1 MTNLLQAFQ
10 DTSALYGGNADFIE
24 DIYERYLSEPE
35 QVTPAWRRRFEEL
48 AKTELRQSPEIIH
61 SAIRHNLVNSAYLP
75 QSSLINTA
83 VLPGVAAQKQAAVLR
98 LINRYRY
105 LGHEEAN
112 LDPLQL
118 TPITPVAELTPE
130 FHKLTEEDLDL
141 IFHTGSLY
149 APDRMKLRDII
160 ALCREV
166 YCGHLGFE
174 YMHITDTK
182 QRRWFQKRVEGYRGQ
197 PEITPQTKHWLLTLL
212 TAAEGVERYL
222 HTRYVGQKRFSLEGG
237 EGLIP
242 IVDEIIQRAGRHEI
256 EEVVIGMAHRG
267 RLNVLINILGKP
279 PQEIFKAFEGI
290 QENPARHSAGDVK
303 YHQGFSCDVD
313 SDGGIVHV
321 ALGFNPSHLEIIGP
335 VVEGSV
341 RARQRRRHD
350 INGNKVMPI
359 IIHGDAAFAGQGVV
373 METLQLSKTR
383 GYSTGGTLH
392 IVINNQ
398 IGFTISHPL
407 DARSTPYCTD
417 VAKMIQAPIVHVNG
431 DDPEALIFAA
441 RLCLDYRMT
450 FKSDVVIDLVCYRRH
465 GHNEADEPAVTQPI
479 MYRAIRQHPTA
490 RQLYINKLIAE
501 AVITAEQADNLMMQ
515 YRQSIEHGVVNAR
528 PILCALPQPY
538 RVNWRLF
545 HNIEWNHPTNT
556 GLSKTYLQ
564 SLSLKLLELPADF
577 SLHSRV
583 QKIWTDRQAMANG
596 TQAVDWGFAEIL
608 AYATLLEQNYPVRL
622 SGQDAGRG
630 TFFHRHAVLHHQ
642 DTGATWIPLQHLSST
657 QAHFAVID
665 SILSEEAVLGF
676 EYGYA
681 TAEPNSLVLWE
692 AQFGDFSNVAQVVID
707 QFITS
712 GGAKWGLFCGLT
724 MLLPH
729 GYEGQGAEHSS
740 ARLERF
746 LQLCAEKNIQ
756 VCVPTTPAQMY
767 HLLRRQMLRPYR
779 HPLIVFTP
787 KSLLRHRL
795 ATSSLDELANG
806 AFQPVLLE
814 DTLQNSQQ
822 IIRIILCTGKVYY
835 DLVEA
840 RTAQKLEQVAILRIE
855 QLYPFPRQE
864 FCAVMAQFSSVD
876 EIIWC
881 QEEPQNQGAWDQIK
895 HRFHGLLE
903 HGKRLYYVGR
913 PSSAAPAVGNF
924 KVHQIEQQQLID
936 EALNGRVDPTMN
948 KRIVFM

>member
-1 MTNLLQAFQ
+1 MANLLKSFQ
-10 DTSALYGGNADFIE
+10 DSSALYSGNADFIE
-24 DIYERYLSEPE
+24 NIYEHYLLEPE
-35 QVTPAWRRRFEEL
+35 QIPIQWRQHFAAL
-48 AKTELRQSPEIIH
+48 APSATLTAPEAIH
-61 SAIRHNLVNSAYLP
+61 SKIRQQLAHTAHLPAPSAT
-75 QSSLINTA
+75 STT

-105 LGHEEAN
+105 LGHQEAD
-112 LDPLQL
+112 LDPLKL
-118 TPITPVAELTPE
+118 TLITPVAELTPE
-130 FHKLTEEDLDL
+130 FHKLTEADLNL

-149 APDRMKLRDII
+149 APDRMQLRDII

-174 YMHITDTK
+174 YMHITDTA
-182 QRRWFQKRVEGYRGQ
+182 QRRWFQKRVESYRGR
-197 PEITPQTKHWLLTLL
+197 PEITALGKQWLLTLL

-222 HTRYVGQKRFSLEGG
+222 HARYVGQKRFSLEGG

-242 IVDEIIQRAGRHEI
+242 LLDEIIQRAGRHEV
-256 EEVVIGMAHRG
+256 EEIVIGMAHRG

-279 PQEIFKAFEGI
+279 PQEIFKAFEGYA
-290 QENPARHSAGDVK
+290 EKKALYLAGDVK

-313 SDGGIVHV
+313 TDGGIIHL

-341 RARQRRRHD
+341 RARQRRRGD
-350 INGNKVMPI
+350 LQGNKVIPI

-373 METLQLSKTR
+373 METFQLSKTR
-383 GYSTGGTLH
+383 GFSTGGTIH

-417 VAKMIQAPIVHVNG
+417 VAKMVQAPIVHVNG
-431 DDPEALIFAA
+431 DDPEALVFAA

-450 FKSDVVIDLVCYRRH
+450 FKSDIVIDLVCYRRH
-465 GHNEADEPAVTQPI
+465 GHNEADEPAVTQPM
-479 MYRAIRQHPTA
+479 MYQAIRQHPTA
-490 RQLYINKLIAE
+490 RQLYADKLIN
-501 AVITAEQADNLMMQ
+501 EQIYTEEQVDNLVTQ

-528 PILCALPQPY
+528 PILCALPHLY
-538 RVNWRLF
+538 RVNWKNF
-545 HNIEWNHPTNT
+545 HNVEWNHPTDT
-556 GLSKTYLQ
+556 SLPQTQLKT
-564 SLSLKLLELPADF
+564 LSLRLLELPMNF
-577 SLHSRV
+577 KLHSRV
-583 QKIWTDRQAMANG
+583 QKIWNDRQSMANG
-596 TQAVDWGFAEIL
+596 MQLVDWGFAEIL
-608 AYATLLEQNYPVRL
+608 AYATLLQQGYPVRL

-630 TFFHRHAVLHHQ
+630 TFFHRHAVLHNQ
-642 DTGATWIPLQHLSST
+642 NTGATWIPLQHISDM

-681 TAEPNSLVLWE
+681 TTQPNSLTLWE
-692 AQFGDFSNVAQVVID
+692 AQFGDFANVAQVVID

-756 VCVPTTPAQMY
+756 VCVPTTPSQIY

-779 HPLIVFTP
+779 RPLIVFTP
-787 KSLLRHRL
+787 KSLLRHKL
-795 ATSSLDELANG
+795 ATSSITQLATG
-806 AFQPVLLE
+806 AFQPVLSEIAPLPA
-814 DTLQNSQQ
+814 QQ

-835 DLVEA
+835 DLLEA
-840 RTAQKLEQVAILRIE
+840 RTAQGLDQVALIRIE
-855 QLYPFPRQE
+855 QLYPFPSQE
-864 FCAVMAQFSSVD
+864 FHAVIATFFNAD

-895 HRFHGLLE
+895 HRFRNLQE
-903 HGKRLYYVGR
+903 QGKRLYYVGR
-913 PSSAAPAVGNF
+913 PAAAAPAVGNF
-924 KVHQIEQQQLID
+924 KIHQTEQEQLVD
-936 EALNGRVDPTMN
+936 EALHGRIDPVMN
-948 KRIVFM
+948 RR

>member
-1 MTNLLQAFQ
+1 MTNALKTLHN
-10 DTSALYGGNADFIE
+10 TSALSGGNADFIE
-24 DIYERYLSEPE
+24 EIYERYLQNPE
-35 QVTPAWRRRFEEL
+35 QIPKSWQQQFATL
-48 AKTELRQSPEIIH
+48 ARSTTPEIAH
-61 SAIRHNLVNSAYLP
+61 SQVRQRFLTLAASTPHQRT
-75 QSSLINTA
+75 NTA
-83 VLPGVAAQKQAAVLR
+83 LLPGIAAQKQAAVLR

-105 LGHEEAN
+105 LGHQVAD
-112 LDPLQL
+112 LDPLKL
-118 TPITPVAELTPE
+118 TLATTVPDLTPE
-130 FHKLTEEDLDL
+130 LHNLSEADLDL
-141 IFHTGSLY
+141 VFHTGSLY

-174 YMHITDTK
+174 YMHITDPMQK
-182 QRRWFQKRVEGYRGQ
+182 RWMQKRVESYRGR
-197 PEITPQTKHWLLTLL
+197 PEITAPGKHWLLTLL

-237 EGLIP
+237 ESLIP
-242 IVDEIIQRAGRHEI
+242 LLDEIIQRAGRHEV
-256 EEVVIGMAHRG
+256 EEIVIGMAHRG

-279 PQEIFKAFEGI
+279 PQEIFKEFEGK
-290 QENPARHSAGDVK
+290 QLVTSRNLAGDVK
-303 YHQGFSCDVD
+303 YHQGFSCDID
-313 SDGGIVHV
+313 SDGGIVHLG
-321 ALGFNPSHLEIIGP
+321 LGFNPSHLEIIGP

-350 INGNKVMPI
+350 TNGQKVMPL

-383 GYSTGGTLH
+383 GFATGGTLH

-450 FKSDVVIDLVCYRRH
+450 FKSDIVIDLVCYRRH
-465 GHNEADEPAVTQPI
+465 GHNEADEPAVTQPV
-479 MYRAIRQHPTA
+479 MYRAIRHHATT
-490 RQLYINKLIAE
+490 RELYAQKLIAE
-501 AVITAEQADNLMMQ
+501 GIVTATEAANLVEQ
-515 YRQSIEHGVVNAR
+515 YRTALDHGVVNAR
-528 PILCALPQPY
+528 PILCALPNSY
-538 RVNWRLF
+538 RVNWRPF
-545 HNIEWNHPTNT
+545 HNVEWEHPTDT
-556 GLSKTYLQ
+556 R
-564 SLSLKLLELPADF
+564 LSLEQIKILNQRLLDLPANF
-577 SLHSRV
+577 QLHSRV
-583 QKIWTDRQAMANG
+583 QKIWTDRQAMASGN
-596 TQAVDWGFAEIL
+596 QLVDWGFAEIL
-608 AYATLLEQNYPVRL
+608 AYATLLEQGYPVRL

-642 DTGATWIPLQHLSST
+642 ETGATWIPLQHLSPN
-657 QAHFAVID
+657 QAHFTVVD

-681 TAEPNSLVLWE
+681 TAEPNALTLWE
-692 AQFGDFSNVAQVVID
+692 AQFGDFANVAQVVID
-707 QFITS
+707 QFIAS

-746 LQLCAEKNIQ
+746 LQMCAGHNIQ
-756 VCVPTTPAQMY
+756 VCVPTTPAQIY

-779 HPLIVFTP
+779 RPLIVLTP

-795 ATSSLDELANG
+795 ATSTLDELAAG
-806 AFQPVLLE
+806 AFQPILTEATQLNAHSV
-814 DTLQNSQQ
+814 
-822 IIRIILCTGKVYY
+822 IRVILCTGKVYY
-835 DLVEA
+835 DLLEA
-840 RTAQKLEQVAILRIE
+840 RRTQGLEHVALVRIE
-855 QLYPFPRQE
+855 QLYPFPKQA
-864 FCAVMAQFSSVD
+864 FCAAMAEFTNAD

-895 HRFHGLLE
+895 HRFHNLME
-903 HGKRLYYVGR
+903 HGKRLFYVGR
-913 PSSAAPAVGNF
+913 PASAAPAVGKF
-924 KVHQIEQQQLID
+924 RVHVTEQEQLVD
-936 EALNGRVDPTMN
+936 EALKGRIDPILN
-948 KRIVFM
+948 QRSF